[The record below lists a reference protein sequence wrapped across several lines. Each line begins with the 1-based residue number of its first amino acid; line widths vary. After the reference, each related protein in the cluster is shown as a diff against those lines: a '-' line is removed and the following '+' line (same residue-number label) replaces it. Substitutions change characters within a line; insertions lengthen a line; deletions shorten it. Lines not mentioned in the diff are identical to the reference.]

1 MNADPGEV
9 LGLVDAALGPAARLA
24 GAVYRESAYLDRYAT
39 AGVRRQLLALN
50 AARFGDRELAARI
63 TSVPVEGKP
72 DAWWE
77 VEWATSSRI
86 HPRFQHVLPGHADTV
101 SAVAT
106 EVVDGRP
113 VAVTGGLDK
122 TVRVW
127 DLATGRTVGEPFANG
142 GVATAVV
149 EGRSV
154 AVTGRRDGTVRVWD
168 LATGRPVGEFLTDHT
183 GPVHV
188 EATAVL
194 EGRPFVVAEHDNKTL
209 RVWDLATGRTVGEP
223 LTGHTGRVWAVATA
237 VVESRPVVVVADGDE
252 MVRVWDLATGRLV
265 GEPLTGHTES
275 VRVVATGV
283 VDGRPVAVTGGL
295 DMTVRVWDLAT
306 GQPIG
311 EPLTGHTES
320 VWAVATGVVDGRPV
334 AVTGSSDETVRVWD
348 LATGQ
353 PAGPELVFPAEVGAV
368 AVTADGRLVVGFGWE
383 VAVLARCPSVP
394 WTPFTAVTVPTH
406 ESRERDVQPPHPTTG
421 DDWESSLTQAF
432 GVLLNH
438 PLSDFDSGAEYA
450 AYYSGNWLYETGSD
464 RDPVWLEPAALNG
477 RETVT
482 NENLLLLD
490 EPGYPDLRFDASR
503 SLFEI
508 YTDAVDFP
516 AAFQQGLAA
525 VKLAGSDHYPQVR
538 GSDLARLTARHGVD
552 LTSPDLPA
560 KTWRLTDARIAS
572 DGTLLDALRVATGIG
587 EGPDSLVPR
596 KETDATTEA
605 AIAAVEHAGIRA
617 HLRAFCDPRSD
628 DLALCRRKSREE
640 DSPLVAKW
648 EGAVDQYEITVQ
660 RVEA

>member
-9 LGLVDAALGPAARLA
+9 LGLVDAAVGPAARLA
-24 GAVYRESAYLDRYAT
+24 GAVYRESAHPDGYAT

-63 TSVPVEGKP
+63 TSVPVEGTP
-72 DAWWE
+72 DARWT
-77 VEWATSSRI
+77 VEWATSSTI
-86 HPRFQHVLPGHADTV
+86 HARFQHTLPGHADTV

-106 EVVDGRP
+106 GVAAGRPVVVTAGRDKTVRVWDLATGRPVGEPFTNGGVATGVVEGRSVAVTGSRDGTVRVWDLATGRPVGELLHDHTGSVHVAATAVVEGRPVVVVEHDNKTVRVWDLVSGRPVGEPPTGHTGGVWAAATAVVEGRPVVVAADGDEMVRVWDLTTGRPVGEPLTGHTESVRVVATAVVDGRP

-127 DLATGRTVGEPFANG
+127 DLATGR
-142 GVATAVV
+142 
-149 EGRSV
+149 
-154 AVTGRRDGTVRVWD
+154 
-168 LATGRPVGEFLTDHT
+168 PVG
-183 GPVHV
+183 V
-188 EATAVL
+188 
-194 EGRPFVVAEHDNKTL
+194 
-209 RVWDLATGRTVGEP
+209 P
-223 LTGHTGRVWAVATA
+223 LTGHTY
-237 VVESRPVVVVADGDE
+237 P
-252 MVRVWDLATGRLV
+252 
-265 GEPLTGHTES
+265 
-275 VRVVATGV
+275 
-283 VDGRPVAVTGGL
+283 
-295 DMTVRVWDLAT
+295 
-306 GQPIG
+306 
-311 EPLTGHTES
+311 

-348 LATGQ
+348 LATGR
-353 PAGPELVFPAEVGAV
+353 PVGPELVFPAGVGAV

-383 VAVLARCPSVP
+383 VAVLARRRSVP
-394 WTPFTAVTVPTH
+394 WTPFTVVTAPSH
-406 ESRERDVQPPHPTTG
+406 ESRERDVQPPHPATG
-421 DDWESSLTQAF
+421 DDWGSSLTQAF
-432 GVLLNH
+432 GVLLNQ
-438 PLSDFDSGAEYA
+438 PLSDFDSDAQYA
-450 AYYSGNWLYETGSD
+450 AYYSGNWLHETGSD
-464 RDPVWLEPAALNG
+464 RNPVWLESAALTG

-490 EPGYPDLRFDASR
+490 EAGYPDLRFDASR

-516 AAFQQGLAA
+516 AAFKEGLAA
-525 VKLAGSDHYPQVR
+525 VQLAGSDHWPQVR
-538 GSDLARLTARHGVD
+538 GADLARLTARHGVD
-552 LTSPDLPA
+552 LTSPDLLA

-596 KETDATTEA
+596 EDTAATAEA
-605 AIAAVEHAGIRA
+605 AITAVEHAGIRT
-617 HLRAFCDPRSD
+617 HLRAFCDPHSD
-628 DLALCRRKSREE
+628 DLALSRRKSREE